1 MFDDNWAPKSWKRK
15 VETEN
20 VHEHWQNKC
29 EFLISLFVCIFPPY
43 TIDFTGKHQKCKLAN
58 AWPSLFWVN
67 EKGENR
73 IIVIVQNMYL
83 ALALAIVNNVRWDYG
98 LQVSDSN
105 TTKQLQYIINSAL
118 YACNTLDLVV
128 RGIKIQ
134 SDFQF

>member
-1 MFDDNWAPKSWKRK
+1 
-15 VETEN
+15 
-20 VHEHWQNKC
+20 
-29 EFLISLFVCIFPPY
+29 
-43 TIDFTGKHQKCKLAN
+43 
-58 AWPSLFWVN
+58 
-67 EKGENR
+67 
-73 IIVIVQNMYL
+73 MYL

-105 TTKQLQYIINSAL
+105 TTKQLQDIINSAL